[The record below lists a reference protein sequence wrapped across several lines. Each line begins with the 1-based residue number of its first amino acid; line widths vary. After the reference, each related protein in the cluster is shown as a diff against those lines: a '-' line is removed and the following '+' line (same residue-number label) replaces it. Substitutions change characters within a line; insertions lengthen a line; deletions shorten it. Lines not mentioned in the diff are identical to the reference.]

1 MCSWA
6 SLVFVSQIN
15 RMLQLGEL
23 LQLLVIVFIMFY
35 ILASLIFNF
44 LNLTSMCLLGELQ
57 FPSDGSRGGASGSS
71 DIRFR
76 VCSLVIITSTL
87 N

>member
-23 LQLLVIVFIMFY
+23 LQLLVIIFIMFY
-35 ILASLIFNF
+35 ILASLIITF
-44 LNLTSMCLLGELQ
+44 LFPTSMCLLGEPQ
-57 FPSDGSRGGASGSS
+57 FPRMVLVGELLAPRISDFERAPWL
-71 DIRFR
+71 
-76 VCSLVIITSTL
+76 SLL
-87 N
+87 LP